1 MCRHNFDNTCFLQSV
16 NSGNAVNAVILPQ
29 PALNTHMQF
38 CECENENS
46 LFQKITIAMLGYAT
60 IYWGRPLMKLRPAV
74 CRARVATV
82 DLFFAIFDFFSYTP
96 CIIHTEAAVQK
107 GDSRRGTGRGRGFFF
122 SWYSVY
128 YSHRGRRRERGF
140 SAGNGTGKGKRMKT
154 SK

>member
-82 DLFFAIFDFFSYTP
+82 DLFFAIFDFFHILRVLFTQRP
-96 CIIHTEAAVQK
+96 P
-107 GDSRRGTGRGRGFFF
+107 SRKEILGGERDGEEGFFF
-122 SWYSVY
+122 WYSVY